1 MGAAHGSN
9 THGGDSKYGSISAIH
24 IAKWHGHICFTC
36 ALQAHLTYVSLDQV
50 WYYKEQ
56 AARGN
61 SAAILNLAVCHLSGV
76 GMLRN
81 SAAGAG
87 VRARACVFARV
98 CFTQSGGNP
107 VELRCRCGVDEGRG
121 IAWQRHGGA
130 QKLTRSEVSVI
141 ALSFC
146 SLCVCILC
154 RRTL

>member
-87 VRARACVFARV
+87 VRARVCVFARACV
-98 CFTQSGGNP
+98 SPSRVGTLWNSAAGVALMRDAASRGNAMA
-107 VELRCRCGVDEGRG
+107 V
-121 IAWQRHGGA
+121 
-130 QKLTRSEVSVI
+130 
-141 ALSFC
+141 
-146 SLCVCILC
+146 
-154 RRTL
+154 RRN